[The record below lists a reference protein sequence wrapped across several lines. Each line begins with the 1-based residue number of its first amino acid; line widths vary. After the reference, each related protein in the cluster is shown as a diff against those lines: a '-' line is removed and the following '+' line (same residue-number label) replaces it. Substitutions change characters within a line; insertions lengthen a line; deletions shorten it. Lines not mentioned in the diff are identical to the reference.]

1 MTGQGK
7 SAIDTLLAESF
18 KELAKKHPI
27 EKITIKEITDLA
39 GVIRPTFYNH
49 FQDKYELL
57 EWIITT
63 DLLDPIEPLIQNG
76 MISEGLVLLFTNIE
90 KDSEF
95 YSRAIKLEGQNSFGE
110 IAQSCVEKILLKVID
125 GVHTG
130 KKQKYSWLTPKR
142 IAEYYAQSMCYV
154 VITWIQSGMTI
165 SPKELG
171 EIAQSCVEKILLK
184 VIDGVHTGKKQK
196 YSWLTPKRIAEYY
209 AQSMCYVVITW
220 IQSGMTISPKE
231 LAEIYDYI
239 IKRSMDDII
248 AEM

>member
-90 KDSEF
+90 KTVNLFARDKAGGTELIRRDCTELCGEDS
-95 YSRAIKLEGQNSFGE
+95 
-110 IAQSCVEKILLKVID
+110 
-125 GVHTG
+125 
-130 KKQKYSWLTPKR
+130 
-142 IAEYYAQSMCYV
+142 
-154 VITWIQSGMTI
+154 
-165 SPKELG
+165 
-171 EIAQSCVEKILLK
+171 LK

>member
-110 IAQSCVEKILLKVID
+110 IAPVSYTHLYRQKGMCVS
-125 GVHTG
+125 
-130 KKQKYSWLTPKR
+130 QN
-142 IAEYYAQSMCYV
+142 
-154 VITWIQSGMTI
+154 
-165 SPKELG
+165 
-171 EIAQSCVEKILLK
+171 
-184 VIDGVHTGKKQK
+184 
-196 YSWLTPKRIAEYY
+196 
-209 AQSMCYVVITW
+209 
-220 IQSGMTISPKE
+220 
-231 LAEIYDYI
+231 
-239 IKRSMDDII
+239 IKRNSGIMDIGGSGQFI
-248 AEM
+248 NGKT